1 MNNLHS
7 SSPLSDMTDSM
18 RSPTSREAGHRAHA
32 VVDDLQSGA
41 HRMVDNLQ
49 HAAQRL
55 EPQGRRLVSQTQSY
69 VRTHPLKSLGLALAA
84 GMVVRQ
90 LLRR

>member
-7 SSPLSDMTDSM
+7 SNPLSEATDAM
-18 RSPTSREAGHRAHA
+18 RSPMSRDAGKRAHGM
-32 VVDDLQSGA
+32 VDDLQDGA
-41 HRMVDNLQ
+41 HRMVDNVQ
-49 HAAQRL
+49 HAAQRI
-55 EPQGRRLVSQTQSY
+55 EPQGRRLVAQTESY
-69 VRTHPLKSLGLALAA
+69 VRSHPLKSLGIALAA